1 MQWDTVL
8 PDKGCFRGAKML
20 LSIDSSFSSQG
31 KKKKLNINIF
41 VYVSDMLYTFFVV
54 YFTKVQV
61 IV

>member
-1 MQWDTVL
+1 
-8 PDKGCFRGAKML
+8 ML

>member
-1 MQWDTVL
+1 
-8 PDKGCFRGAKML
+8 ML
-20 LSIDSSFSSQG
+20 LGIDSSSSSQG

-41 VYVSDMLYTFFVV
+41 VSVSDMLYTFFVV